1 MPVVLMFLAQVGLA
15 TPESMWRYWRHAVV
29 IIGLLA
35 AVLTPSGDVFS
46 MLAIALPMVFLYF
59 LSILLVARIA
69 RRRRQREASL
79 RTN

>member
-1 MPVVLMFLAQVGLA
+1 
-15 TPESMWRYWRHAVV
+15 MWRYWRQAVV

-35 AVLTPSGDVFS
+35 ALLTPSGDAFS
-46 MLAIALPMVFLYF
+46 MLAVSLPMVFLYF

-69 RRRRQREASL
+69 KRRRQRETQL